1 MQDLGKFLSKI
12 SPYPDPLLSLTA
24 PLTAPLTA
32 LYCPLLILT
41 APNRFSLE
49 LILFASFITTL
60 VSD

>member
-12 SPYPDPLLSLTA
+12 SPYPDPLLS
-24 PLTAPLTA
+24 LTAPLTA

>member
-12 SPYPDPLLSLTA
+12 APYPDPLLSLTIPYSP
-24 PLTAPLTA
+24 PLQPFIA
-32 LYCPLLILT
+32 PLLILT

-49 LILFASFITTL
+49 FILFASFITTL